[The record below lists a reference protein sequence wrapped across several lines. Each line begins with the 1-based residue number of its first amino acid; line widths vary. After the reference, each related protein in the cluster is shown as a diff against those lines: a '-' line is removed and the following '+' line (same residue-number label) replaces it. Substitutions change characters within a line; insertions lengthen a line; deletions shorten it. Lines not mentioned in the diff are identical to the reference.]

1 MLYKLGTNWNSLQG
15 VEVLIDVETY
25 EYFSVHSSGSEGV
38 LVLIQH
44 YRDIPL
50 MRKESFVLAP
60 GTEADV
66 GLSITEI
73 ITTQVHSCL
82 TGSECPTYLW
92 EVGQKIRL
100 ISNKRWTLVKTN
112 EQVLKHNWEMGILS
126 LNFGTK
132 RLETNSMKIVRIA
145 KILLVAMVII
155 SVTSVV
161 EFWGG
166 GSTGSIF

>member
-1 MLYKLGTNWNSLQG
+1 M
-15 VEVLIDVETY
+15 EVLIDVETY

-73 ITTQVHSCL
+73 ITTQVRTFL
-82 TGSECPTYLW
+82 TGWECLNHLC

-100 ISNKRWTLVKTN
+100 ISNKV
-112 EQVLKHNWEMGILS
+112 
-126 LNFGTK
+126 
-132 RLETNSMKIVRIA
+132 
-145 KILLVAMVII
+145 
-155 SVTSVV
+155 
-161 EFWGG
+161 
-166 GSTGSIF
+166 